1 MYKRKAFQAMVP
13 ERNVTQTDMP
23 NSQANA
29 AKYRLLSVKREKNDE
44 SVRVS

>member
-1 MYKRKAFQAMVP
+1 MVP
-13 ERNVTQTDMP
+13 EKDVTQTDMP

-29 AKYRLLSVKREKNDE
+29 AKYRLLSVNREKSDE